1 MVRSARAAWTALAVN
16 LGVIIWG
23 AFVRASGS
31 GAGCGAHWP
40 LCNGEVIPHSARIE
54 TLIELTHRATS
65 GLALLAVAWLVYEA
79 FRLRPKS
86 PALRGAAIGSAV
98 FILSEAAVGAG
109 LVLFRL
115 VADNESMARALF
127 MGAHLVNTF
136 LLLGALGLS
145 VHFATGG
152 EPLDLRARP
161 RVTTLLFV
169 ALGAVILA
177 GASGAVAALGDTL
190 YPSSTLAAA
199 LSQDLS
205 PTAHV
210 LIRLRVLHPLIAI
223 TAGVLAVLAARL
235 GGRLHPAALDAR
247 WVLRIEILVAAQFAA
262 GVANVLLLAPTW
274 LQLLHLTLADLVWLA
289 LVFYGARLLRPSA
302 EIVTRDVRTRELALP
317 PSTAGLETQRTQ
329 RAPDA

>member
-1 MVRSARAAWTALAVN
+1 MARAARAAWTALVLN
-16 LGVIIWG
+16 LGVIVWG

-65 GLALLAVAWLVYEA
+65 GLALMAVAWLVYEA
-79 FRLRPKS
+79 YRSRPKS
-86 PALRGAAIGSAV
+86 PAFRGAAIGAAV
-98 FILSEAAVGAG
+98 FILGEAAIGAG

-152 EPLDLRARP
+152 EPIDLRARP

-190 YPSSTLAAA
+190 FPSTTLAAA
-199 LSQDLS
+199 LAQDLS

-210 LIRLRVLHPLIAI
+210 LIRLRVWHPVIAI

-235 GGRLHPAALDAR
+235 SGRFHPAAIDAR
-247 WVLRIEILVAAQFAA
+247 WVMRIEILVAAQFAA
-262 GVANVLLLAPTW
+262 GIANVLLLAPTW
-274 LQLLHLTLADLVWLA
+274 LQLVHLTLADLLWLS
-289 LVFYGARLLRPSA
+289 LVFYGARLLRPSPRT
-302 EIVTRDVRTRELALP
+302 VTGNVRMSEWANGRVREWMR
-317 PSTAGLETQRTQ
+317 E
-329 RAPDA
+329 